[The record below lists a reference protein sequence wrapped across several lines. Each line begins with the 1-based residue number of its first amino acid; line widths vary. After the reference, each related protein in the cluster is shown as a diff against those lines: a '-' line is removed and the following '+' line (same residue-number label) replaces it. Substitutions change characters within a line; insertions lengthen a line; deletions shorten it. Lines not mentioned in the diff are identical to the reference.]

1 MGLLILLV
9 GFGIWFFQK
18 DPVADG
24 LNDLAR
30 TVAQD
35 EAARPAPRQPQAQT
49 RSTPPARPTQ
59 PPARPVAT
67 ATPTTAAP
75 QAQPPTTPPASPPA
89 TPPTAPPAGTPSSPP
104 LGDANG
110 PSLWNVPFVGH
121 SNQEIAAEMR
131 KRYAGRKPK
140 LWAEKMPGITS
151 RITPEPTGDHPVI
164 ALTLD
169 ACSGA
174 YDAELITFLR
184 QRQIPATIFV
194 TGRWLKDNPDT
205 FKDLAKDPL
214 FEIGA
219 HGMAHKPC
227 SVDGR
232 EAYNIKGTASMQEL
246 VDEVES
252 NARELHRAGTVRP
265 RWFRSGTAFY
275 DDVAVAVIHDL
286 GMNVAGYSI
295 AIDEGATLPAA
306 KVRDKT
312 LAAKN
317 GDILL
322 GHMNHPSSGTRQGL
336 MDALPVL
343 LDKGYVFIRL
353 SGR

>member
-1 MGLLILLV
+1 MRFSADTADRHPASAEEGLFFSPGSSPPPPT
-9 GFGIWFFQK
+9 GFG
-18 DPVADG
+18 
-24 LNDLAR
+24 
-30 TVAQD
+30 
-35 EAARPAPRQPQAQT
+35 RPAPLFLGI
-49 RSTPPARPTQ
+49 ARPTD
-59 PPARPVAT
+59 T
-67 ATPTTAAP
+67 DKAP
-75 QAQPPTTPPASPPA
+75 E
-89 TPPTAPPAGTPSSPP
+89 AGTPTAAAPAP
-104 LGDANG
+104 EA
-110 PSLWNVPFVGH
+110 VPFAGWEL
-121 SNQEIAAEMR
+121 SDIAAEMR
-131 KRYAGRKPK
+131 KRHGESPTK
-140 LWAEKMPGITS
+140 WAEKMPGITS
-151 RITPEPTGDHPVI
+151 RLAVEPPAGKPAPATDLATALKSSVPPAPPVV

-343 LDKGYVFIRL
+343 LDKGYVFVRL